1 MKAEPKNAEWLASGA
16 AGTPG
21 MPVLAGRAAF
31 QAELDAL
38 RLREKA
44 HPRRGCDRGG
54 PLTAADGGGG
64 PRRAAQFPG
73 QLGSTSSDSH
83 SKCRCPAGRI

>member
-1 MKAEPKNAEWLASGA
+1 MKDEPENAEWPASAVGP
-16 AGTPG
+16 PG
-21 MPVLAGRAAF
+21 MPVVAGRATF

-44 HPRRGCDRGG
+44 HPRRGGDRGG
-54 PLTAADGGGG
+54 PPTAADGGGG

-73 QLGSTSSDSH
+73 QPGSTSSDRH
-83 SKCRCPAGRI
+83 SKCRCPASRI